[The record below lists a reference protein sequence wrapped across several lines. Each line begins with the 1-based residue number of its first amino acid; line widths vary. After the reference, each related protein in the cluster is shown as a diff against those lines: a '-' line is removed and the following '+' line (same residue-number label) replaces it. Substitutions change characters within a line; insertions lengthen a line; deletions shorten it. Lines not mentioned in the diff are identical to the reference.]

1 MTAYIGS
8 FLVLLAFL
16 NALLLISSKPILSR
30 FMSDYGSVI
39 LSSSKLQFPL
49 TLFSFIC
56 LIVSFLA
63 DDFTLKYVSS
73 NSNSLLPYYYKISA
87 TWAGHEGSMLL
98 WCLVLSLWTFLAS
111 IYSRDLEEDF
121 RLKFLSIMGLLNLG
135 FLAFLIFTSNPFDKN
150 LSIPIDGK
158 DLNPL
163 LQDFGLIVHP
173 PMLYMG
179 YVGLSVVFSF
189 AVTCLLKQD
198 FKPEWAKWIRN

>member
-16 NALLLISSKPILSR
+16 NAILLISSKPILSR
-30 FMSDYGSVI
+30 FVPDYGAVI

-56 LIVSFLA
+56 LIASFLA
-63 DDFTLKYVSS
+63 DDFSLKYVSS

-121 RLKFLSIMGLLNLG
+121 RLKFLSIMGLLNLNKYLTR
-135 FLAFLIFTSNPFDKN
+135 F
-150 LSIPIDGK
+150 
-158 DLNPL
+158 
-163 LQDFGLIVHP
+163 
-173 PMLYMG
+173 
-179 YVGLSVVFSF
+179 
-189 AVTCLLKQD
+189 
-198 FKPEWAKWIRN
+198 